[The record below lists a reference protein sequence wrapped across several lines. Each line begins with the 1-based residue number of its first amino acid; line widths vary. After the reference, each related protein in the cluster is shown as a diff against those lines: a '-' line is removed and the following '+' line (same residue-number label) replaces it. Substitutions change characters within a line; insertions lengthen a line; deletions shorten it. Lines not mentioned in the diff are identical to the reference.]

1 MRNSNKKSLIFIGIT
16 AVLMAVTLLACPS
29 PTSNNDTTA
38 PSLAATQDGIQ
49 DGDTEFQI
57 RFTEAV
63 QKVSGQTL
71 AEGITVAVNGASPT
85 AVSSASINSDTRY
98 VDIGLPTVKDGDK
111 VDIVIKQGFLQDAA
125 GNKNNQ
131 LTMPTITVSAA
142 SSDNTPPALAPVQED
157 LVSGSRSYTLTFTED
172 LVMAVDT
179 EVDLA
184 AGIKKVV
191 GGTEYTATAA
201 FIDPNDSTKVVIA
214 FSNEFNQGE
223 SVTFKIEA
231 NLLKDSSDNKNEAI
245 ESSPVSVA
253 DKAPEL
259 EGLQAELINGDNDYT
274 IKFDEELTLTSG
286 VTDLTTKIQIA
297 VNSGTAENVDTAAI
311 DGTDKSLVA
320 ISWTTPVNTD
330 DVVRITIAAGAFQ
343 DSGGNAN
350 LEMSIDKTVAATGD
364 ETPPAVATTQTIEAG
379 SSTSTVVFTEPVK
392 AVEGA
397 NLEAG
402 ISLTPQGDGPINAQ
416 YVEIDSAAR
425 TQVTISFASVLN
437 YPGQMLDLD
446 IDADL
451 FQDASGNKNLAL
463 TLSVEVLDTTPPALD
478 PEQADLE
485 AGSTAYSIE
494 FSEGLSLV
502 SGADLAAG
510 IKVSIN
516 GTEEAVNSAAIGTSE
531 VDITL
536 ASSADFGDTVSL
548 SVAAGLLKDYFD
560 NQNAAAS
567 VSLTVVDTT
576 GPVLASAQA
585 NLEAH
590 STEYTIEFTESVE
603 LVTTASD
610 LAAGI
615 TLSIDGTDASPLAAS
630 IDDTDQKLVRLT
642 LGAQA
647 GQTVTFAMAADLLKD
662 THNNHNEV
670 ISATSIT
677 VTDST
682 GPKLQPVQA
691 GILDGENAYTIRF
704 NENLVLGDGVT
715 DLASKIQVSV
725 NGTSTAAS
733 NASINGTT
741 VDITFAPVTT
751 DQTVDITIEA
761 DALKDAAGNHNAAL
775 SVPTITVTA
784 AGDIT
789 KPGLATTQ
797 NDLTV
802 GSSSYTITLNEP
814 VALVGSNLAAGIT
827 FTINGDSL
835 TVQSAL
841 IDSQDPRLVKVLLTT
856 AASYRDTVSFT
867 IAADKLK
874 DAAGNQNILLT
885 SGNLTIAD
893 GTGPALAPLQDHFE
907 AGTTSYSIK
916 FTEPLTLVSTED
928 ALAART
934 KVSINGASETAV
946 QSAGINTGD
955 TKNVD
960 ITLASPLSL
969 GDTISFTMEAGL
981 LKDAA
986 DNQNG
991 AIPATSIDVR
1001 DTIPP
1006 AVAAVQD
1013 DLVAG
1018 SVQYT
1023 IRFTEPVF
1031 EVDSAKT
1038 KAEIFFQIGRPTG
1051 VADIIDGVIEAVK
1064 DVRIDDDDPTLVHVT
1079 LSETASVDPD
1089 GTADTV
1095 KRSLHPSAFK
1105 DAAGNENAGLYPH
1118 SDDYRPIIVADQ
1130 TPPALAADQD
1140 DFVSG
1145 STTYTLKFTEHVS
1158 EVSGATLADGVHF
1171 SDGQNT
1177 LNVSNADVNSTDP
1190 TRVDITFESAVT
1202 VEDSLTFTMDAG
1214 VLEDKAGNG
1223 NAAIPS
1229 TSIEVVDTTG
1239 PALAGTPA
1247 ELEAGTTSYTVTFN
1261 EEVFPAGTAKQLADG
1276 IKFTIGGTEKSS
1288 TAAVIDSVNPES
1300 VRITLAS
1307 AAAFGDGVS
1316 LKIAAGL
1323 LKDSKG
1329 NLNEEITISS
1339 VSVSDTIGPKL
1350 RPVQAELVNGA
1361 TYTIAFNE
1369 DLVLGDGVTLASE
1382 IQVGSTNAQT
1392 ASIDGTDA
1400 SLVKITFTAVP
1411 VGTVDITIAAG
1422 ALKDGQ
1428 DNHISALTLSGITV
1442 SASADTVPPAPAAAQ
1457 ASLEAG
1463 STSYSIKFTE
1473 PVALV
1478 GTEADLATGLKF
1490 TIGGG
1495 SAASVSAARVDADD
1509 PSIVHVTLA
1518 SAAASGDSASFT
1530 IDADL
1535 LKDAAGNTN
1544 EATQQAIQ
1552 LTIVDTTGPALAGE
1566 QEKLEARGTEYR
1578 ITFTEPVSLV
1588 STEAALAAGITISI
1602 DGTDVEVTAASIDA
1616 ADGKYVD
1623 ITLASGANLGSNVNL
1638 SVLENLLKDAAN
1650 NQNAATPTIGITVA
1664 DNSGP
1669 KLLPAQDQD
1678 DIAELDRYYKLR
1690 FDENL
1695 KLKAGADLTAGIL
1708 IDVGTRLT
1716 NIGAKNPAIDEDDPT
1731 IVHIELPTVIEG
1743 ENVTISIEAD
1753 LFTDAH
1759 DNPNNGG
1766 QNFTKTI
1773 QAQVPGVVRTLAGQ
1787 LRVRDNVDNLNGAE
1801 AALGKV
1807 LALIVDGNKIY
1818 AADKTNK
1825 SIRMIDEF
1833 GAVST
1838 IIGSGLNDPSGLA
1851 LYGTDLYVSDRGI
1864 RQILKFNLS
1873 DPANIPTADVVAGD
1887 GTTGRVDG
1895 IGISA
1900 SFNDP
1905 KTLAINGNGDTLYV
1919 IDLHHIREINLKT
1932 KEVTTI
1938 AGGGNA
1944 SHGNGLDTAF
1954 YFPNHLTIDSAG
1966 KYLYVADTYHHQIKR
1981 IDLESA
1987 DKTVTIVAGSGVQG
2001 YFNAYGTNAEFS
2013 YPFGICLD
2021 AAEEYLFVVD
2031 QNDLIRRITLSNS
2044 KVEYLAGVRYKDFQT
2059 ATGEGS
2065 LSEMEFGRAKK
2076 LTVGSGNFLYV
2087 GDELLFTVMKLYL
2100 P

>member
-1 MRNSNKKSLIFIGIT
+1 
-16 AVLMAVTLLACPS
+16 
-29 PTSNNDTTA
+29 
-38 PSLAATQDGIQ
+38 
-49 DGDTEFQI
+49 
-57 RFTEAV
+57 
-63 QKVSGQTL
+63 
-71 AEGITVAVNGASPT
+71 
-85 AVSSASINSDTRY
+85 
-98 VDIGLPTVKDGDK
+98 
-111 VDIVIKQGFLQDAA
+111 
-125 GNKNNQ
+125 
-131 LTMPTITVSAA
+131 
-142 SSDNTPPALAPVQED
+142 
-157 LVSGSRSYTLTFTED
+157 
-172 LVMAVDT
+172 
-179 EVDLA
+179 
-184 AGIKKVV
+184 
-191 GGTEYTATAA
+191 
-201 FIDPNDSTKVVIA
+201 
-214 FSNEFNQGE
+214 
-223 SVTFKIEA
+223 
-231 NLLKDSSDNKNEAI
+231 
-245 ESSPVSVA
+245 
-253 DKAPEL
+253 
-259 EGLQAELINGDNDYT
+259 
-274 IKFDEELTLTSG
+274 
-286 VTDLTTKIQIA
+286 
-297 VNSGTAENVDTAAI
+297 
-311 DGTDKSLVA
+311 
-320 ISWTTPVNTD
+320 
-330 DVVRITIAAGAFQ
+330 
-343 DSGGNAN
+343 
-350 LEMSIDKTVAATGD
+350 
-364 ETPPAVATTQTIEAG
+364 
-379 SSTSTVVFTEPVK
+379 
-392 AVEGA
+392 
-397 NLEAG
+397 
-402 ISLTPQGDGPINAQ
+402 
-416 YVEIDSAAR
+416 
-425 TQVTISFASVLN
+425 
-437 YPGQMLDLD
+437 
-446 IDADL
+446 
-451 FQDASGNKNLAL
+451 
-463 TLSVEVLDTTPPALD
+463 
-478 PEQADLE
+478 
-485 AGSTAYSIE
+485 
-494 FSEGLSLV
+494 
-502 SGADLAAG
+502 
-510 IKVSIN
+510 
-516 GTEEAVNSAAIGTSE
+516 
-531 VDITL
+531 
-536 ASSADFGDTVSL
+536 
-548 SVAAGLLKDYFD
+548 
-560 NQNAAAS
+560 
-567 VSLTVVDTT
+567 
-576 GPVLASAQA
+576 
-585 NLEAH
+585 
-590 STEYTIEFTESVE
+590 
-603 LVTTASD
+603 
-610 LAAGI
+610 
-615 TLSIDGTDASPLAAS
+615 
-630 IDDTDQKLVRLT
+630 
-642 LGAQA
+642 
-647 GQTVTFAMAADLLKD
+647 MAADLLKD
-662 THNNHNEV
+662 THNNHNKE

-691 GILDGENAYTIRF
+691 GINNSETAYTIRF
-704 NENLVLGDGVT
+704 DENLVLGDGVT
-715 DLASKIQVSV
+715 DLKSKIQVSV
-725 NGTSTAAS
+725 DGGTSTPVGTAS
-733 NASINGTT
+733 TT
-741 VDITFAPVTT
+741 ADSNLVDITFAPAVTT
-751 DQTVDITIEA
+751 GQTVDITIEA
-761 DALKDAAGNHNAAL
+761 GALKDAADNHNLAL
-775 SVPTITVTA
+775 SVPTITVA
-784 AGDIT
+784 ATGDNT
-789 KPGLATTQ
+789 KPVLAAAQ
-797 NDLTV
+797 NDLTA
-802 GSSSYTITLNEP
+802 GSPSYTITFDEP

-827 FTINGDSL
+827 FTINGDAL

-841 IDSQDPRLVKVLLTT
+841 IDSQNPRLVKVLLTT

-907 AGTTSYSIK
+907 AGTTSYTIK

-928 ALAART
+928 ALTAGT

-946 QSAGINTGD
+946 QSAEINTVD

-960 ITLASPLSL
+960 ITLDDSLSL

-981 LKDAA
+981 LEDGAG
-986 DNQNG
+986 NQNE
-991 AIPATSIDVR
+991 AIPATSIEVR

-1006 AVAAVQD
+1006 AVADGQD
-1013 DLVAG
+1013 EFVAG

-1038 KAEIFFQIGRPTG
+1038 KEEIFFQIGRPTG
-1051 VADIIDGVIEAVK
+1051 VGDIIDGVIEAVK
-1064 DVRIDDDDPTLVHVT
+1064 DVRIDDVDPALVHVT

-1105 DAAGNENAGLYPH
+1105 DAAGNENIGLYPH
-1118 SDDYRPIIVADQ
+1118 SDNYSPIIVADR

-1145 STTYTLKFTEHVS
+1145 SKTYTLKFTEHVS

-1177 LNVSNADVNSTDP
+1177 FNVSNADVNSTDP
-1190 TRVDITFESAVT
+1190 TLVDITFESAVT

-1214 VLEDKAGNG
+1214 VLEDTAENG

-1239 PALAGTPA
+1239 PALSGTA

-1288 TAAVIDSVNPES
+1288 TAAVIDSVNPAS

-1307 AAAFGDGVS
+1307 AAAVGDGVS
-1316 LKIAAGL
+1316 LTIAAGL

-1329 NLNEEITISS
+1329 NLNEEITSS
-1339 VSVSDTIGPKL
+1339 VTVSDTIGPKL
-1350 RPVQAELVNGA
+1350 RPVQAELVSGA
-1361 TYTIAFNE
+1361 TEYTIAFNE
-1369 DLVLGDGVTLASE
+1369 DLEEGDGVTLASE
-1382 IQVGSTNAQT
+1382 IQVGGTDAQT
-1392 ASIDGTDA
+1392 ASIDSTDA
-1400 SLVKITFTAVP
+1400 SLVKITFTAVTA
-1411 VGTVDITIAAG
+1411 GTVDITIAAG

-1428 DNHISALTLSGITV
+1428 DNHNSALTLSGITV
-1442 SASADTVPPAPAAAQ
+1442 SASADTTPPAPAGTQ
-1457 ASLEAG
+1457 ANLEAG
-1463 STSYSIKFTE
+1463 STSYSIEFTE

-1478 GTEADLATGLKF
+1478 STEADLATGLKF

-1518 SAAASGDSASFT
+1518 SAATGDSASFT

-1552 LTIVDTTGPALAGE
+1552 LTIADTTGPALAGE
-1566 QEKLEARGTEYR
+1566 QEELEARGTEYR

-1602 DGTDVEVTAASIDA
+1602 DGTDVEVTDASIDTT
-1616 ADGKYVD
+1616 DGKYVD

-1638 SVLENLLKDAAN
+1638 SVSENLLKDAAD

-1664 DNSGP
+1664 DTSGP

-1695 KLKAGADLTAGIL
+1695 ELKAGADLTAGIL

-1716 NIGAKNPAIDEDDPT
+1716 NIGARNPAIDEDDPT
-1731 IVHIELPTVIEG
+1731 IVHIELPTVIES
-1743 ENVTISIEAD
+1743 ESVTISIEAD

-1787 LRVRDNVDNLNGAE
+1787 LRVRNNGDGDNVNGAE
-1801 AALGKV
+1801 ATLGQV

-1818 AADKTNK
+1818 AVDSAYKNNTYYK

-1838 IIGSGLNDPSGLA
+1838 IIDSGRLNDPWGLA
-1851 LYGTDLYVSDRGI
+1851 LYGTDLYVSDLGI

-1873 DPANIPTADVVAGD
+1873 DPANIPAAEVVAGD
-1887 GTTGRVDG
+1887 SSTTGRVDG
-1895 IGISA
+1895 TGISA
-1900 SFNDP
+1900 SFNEP

-1919 IDLHHIREINLKT
+1919 IDQHHIREINLNT

-1954 YFPNHLTIDSAG
+1954 FSPNHLTIDSAG
-1966 KYLYVADTYHHQIKR
+1966 KYLYVSDTYHHQIKR

-2087 GDELLFTVMKLYL
+2087 GDDLLFTVMKLYL

>member
-231 NLLKDSSDNKNEAI
+231 NLLKDSSDNRNEAI

-320 ISWTTPVNTD
+320 ILWTTPVNTD

-536 ASSADFGDTVSL
+536 ASAADFGDTVSL

-662 THNNHNEV
+662 IHNNHNEV

-946 QSAGINTGD
+946 QSAEINTDD

-960 ITLASPLSL
+960 ITLDDSLSL

-981 LKDAA
+981 LEDAA
-986 DNQNG
+986 NNQNG
-991 AIPATSIDVR
+991 AIPATNIDVR
-1001 DTIPP
+1001 DTIAPT
-1006 AVAAVQD
+1006 VAAVQD
-1013 DLVAG
+1013 EFVAG

-1038 KAEIFFQIGRPTG
+1038 KEEIFFQIGRPTG
-1051 VADIIDGVIEAVK
+1051 VGDIIDGVIEAVK

-1118 SDDYRPIIVADQ
+1118 SDNYHPITVADR

-1158 EVSGATLADGVHF
+1158 EVSGATLASGVQF
-1171 SDGQNT
+1171 FVNGQSVS
-1177 LNVSNADVNSTDP
+1177 VSNAAARTDSALI
-1190 TRVDITFESAVT
+1190 DITLASPVT
-1202 VEDSLTFTMDAG
+1202 GEDSLAFTMDAG
-1214 VLEDKAGNG
+1214 VLEDTAENG

-1239 PALAGTPA
+1239 PALAGTSA
-1247 ELEAGTTSYTVTFN
+1247 ELEAGTTSYTVTFD
-1261 EEVFPAGTAKQLADG
+1261 EEVFPASTAKQLADG

-1288 TAAVIDSVNPES
+1288 TAAVIDSVNPAS

-1329 NLNEEITISS
+1329 NLNEEITIDP
-1339 VSVSDTIGPKL
+1339 VTVSDTIGPKL

-1361 TYTIAFNE
+1361 EYTIAFNE
-1369 DLVLGDGVTLASE
+1369 NLVLADGVTLASE
-1382 IQVGSTNAQT
+1382 IQVGGTNAQT

-1400 SLVKITFTAVP
+1400 SLVKITFTAVTT
-1411 VGTVDITIAAG
+1411 GTVDITIAAG

-1428 DNHISALTLSGITV
+1428 DNHNSALTLSGITV
-1442 SASADTVPPAPAAAQ
+1442 SASADTTPPAPAGTQ
-1457 ASLEAG
+1457 ANLEAG

-1478 GTEADLATGLKF
+1478 STEADLATGLKF

-1518 SAAASGDSASFT
+1518 SAATGDSASFT
-1530 IDADL
+1530 IDTDL
-1535 LKDAAGNTN
+1535 LKDAVGNKN
-1544 EATQQAIQ
+1544 VATPQAIG
-1552 LTIVDTTGPALAGE
+1552 LTIADTTGPALAGE
-1566 QEKLEARGTEYR
+1566 QEELEARGTEYR
-1578 ITFTEPVSLV
+1578 ITFTEPVFLV
-1588 STEAALAAGITISI
+1588 DTGAALAAGITISI

-1638 SVLENLLKDAAN
+1638 SVSGDLLKDAAD
-1650 NQNAATPTIGITVA
+1650 NQNTATPTIGITVA

-1766 QNFTKTI
+1766 QNFTKSI

-2031 QNDLIRRITLSNS
+2031 QNNLIRRITLSNS